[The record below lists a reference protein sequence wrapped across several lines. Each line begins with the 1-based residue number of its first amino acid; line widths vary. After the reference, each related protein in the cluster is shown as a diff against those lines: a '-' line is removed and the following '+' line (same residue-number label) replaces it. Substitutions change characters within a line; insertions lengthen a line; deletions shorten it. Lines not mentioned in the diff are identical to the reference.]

1 VGIHIGKIIQSEVE
15 LQRLTYKEF
24 GALIH
29 KHEKTVPDIYN
40 RASMSID
47 LLITI
52 SKALNKDFINVFYD
66 EEPLKSLRGSEIEN
80 MINLLTEE
88 NKLLQAELALTK
100 NELSLTKS
108 LLESQKENISY
119 AKELIKQQKLKSI
132 QNNPQFLHV

>member
-1 VGIHIGKIIQSEVE
+1 MGIHIGKIIQSEVE

-29 KHEKTVPDIYN
+29 KHEKTVPDIYE

-52 SKALNKDFINVFYD
+52 SKALNKDFLSFYYN
-66 EEPLKSLRGSEIEN
+66 EEPMERLRAPEIEN
-80 MINLLTEE
+80 LIYSIQKFAEE
-88 NKLLQAELALTK
+88 NKLLQAELGLTK
-100 NELSLTKS
+100 NELALTKS

-119 AKELIKQQKLKSI
+119 AKELIEQHKLKSI
-132 QNNPQFLHV
+132 QYNPK